1 MNKVLEVIPAWLMH
15 GFEVMGG
22 ILPAL
27 LRLNNYGNWQEKFDS
42 LFFNWFCCSSIFW
55 RRSYGR
61 RYFRNLYCLLVRNKA
76 LSEEAA

>member
-27 LRLNNYGNWQEKFDS
+27 GFALTIMVIGKKNL
-42 LFFNWFCCSSIFW
+42 IP
-55 RRSYGR
+55 
-61 RYFRNLYCLLVRNKA
+61 YF
-76 LSEEAA
+76 